1 MTAQSVT
8 PVLIEEDSRMTKE
21 ALNRLD
27 GKKRERIFRNAA
39 AEFARHGYHKANVN
53 SIAQRAGIGKG
64 SVYLYFAD
72 KRDLYYSTFREA
84 ARIQDRIF
92 DLIERMELDPI
103 AKIEKVFEESIR
115 VFPRYRN
122 MFKMYYDLSTSGDG
136 KSLAELAQLL
146 EKRSAEFFVRVLTD
160 GIASGEIRRDLSV
173 EHAAY
178 VIDSVYSIFIASL
191 ACRYQQERF
200 RVFANVEISSRGDL
214 LEESLRE
221 ILNVL
226 EAGIVAPSYKRE
238 PVSSRASKPK
248 SRGKRSDRPE

>member
-1 MTAQSVT
+1 
-8 PVLIEEDSRMTKE
+8 MTKE

-27 GKKRERIFRNAA
+27 GRKRERIFRNAA

-72 KRDLYYSTFREA
+72 KRDLYYSTFKEA
-84 ARIQDRIF
+84 VRIQDRIF
-92 DLIERMELDPI
+92 DLIERMHLDPI

-122 MFKMYYDLSTSGDG
+122 MFKMYFDLSTSGDG
-136 KSLAELAQLL
+136 KHLAELAQLL
-146 EKRSAEFFVRVLTD
+146 EKRSAEFFVRVLTE
-160 GIASGEIRRDLSV
+160 GIRSGEIRADLPV

-178 VIDSVYSIFIASL
+178 VIDSVYAIFIATL

-200 RVFANVEISSRGDL
+200 RVFANVDISSSGDV

-221 ILNVL
+221 ILNVV
-226 EAGIVAPSYKRE
+226 EAGIIAPAHRRQ
-238 PVSSRASKPK
+238 PVPKWESKPI
-248 SRGKRSDRPE
+248 SRGRPGSRPEQSEGRRQ